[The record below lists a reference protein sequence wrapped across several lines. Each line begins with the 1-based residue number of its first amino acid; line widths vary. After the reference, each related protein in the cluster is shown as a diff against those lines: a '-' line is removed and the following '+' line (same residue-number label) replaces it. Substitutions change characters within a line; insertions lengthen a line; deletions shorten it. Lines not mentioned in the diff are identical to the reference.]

1 MLYGDI
7 FELDEDVNSVLCSGE
22 RKFYKLYSAL
32 MQCHAIVK
40 DKHLY
45 EHTLHDI
52 QTMRNTER
60 ILEISYLDVV
70 HIFTVESLM
79 NSTIKRNSIVMED
92 TEENSVEIIPTQLRS
107 MITDGTIDPGK

>member
-7 FELDEDVNSVLCSGE
+7 FELDEDVNPVLCENES
-22 RKFYKLYSAL
+22 KFYKLYSAL

-52 QTMRNTER
+52 QTQK
-60 ILEISYLDVV
+60 
-70 HIFTVESLM
+70 ESLKFPIWM
-79 NSTIKRNSIVMED
+79 WFIFLLWKV
-92 TEENSVEIIPTQLRS
+92 
-107 MITDGTIDPGK
+107 